1 MIPYFKNQP
10 KVVSAL
16 GTPITDDNK
25 VLPMNIMASVDPG
38 RETETA
44 SMNDIIDLNVGGT
57 KFQTTRYSEYVEIP
71 RSSNKLSFQAD
82 TVARSQFNAGK
93 NV

>member
-1 MIPYFKNQP
+1 
-10 KVVSAL
+10 
-16 GTPITDDNK
+16 
-25 VLPMNIMASVDPG
+25 MNIMASVDAG
-38 RETETA
+38 QETETA

-57 KFQTTRYSEYVEIP
+57 KFQTTRYIECEEIP
-71 RSSNKLSFQAD
+71 RLINKLSFQAD

>member
-1 MIPYFKNQP
+1 
-10 KVVSAL
+10 
-16 GTPITDDNK
+16 
-25 VLPMNIMASVDPG
+25 MNIMASVDAG

-57 KFQTTRYSEYVEIP
+57 KFQTTRYEYVEIP
-71 RSSNKLSFQAD
+71 RLINELSFQAD
-82 TVARSQFNAGK
+82 IVARSQFNAGK

>member
-1 MIPYFKNQP
+1 
-10 KVVSAL
+10 
-16 GTPITDDNK
+16 
-25 VLPMNIMASVDPG
+25 MNIMASVDPG

-57 KFQTTRYSEYVEIP
+57 KFQTTRYIEYVEIP
-71 RSSNKLSFQAD
+71 RLVKKLSFQAD

>member
-1 MIPYFKNQP
+1 
-10 KVVSAL
+10 
-16 GTPITDDNK
+16 
-25 VLPMNIMASVDPG
+25 MNIMASVDPG

-57 KFQTTRYSEYVEIP
+57 KFQTTRYIEYVMIP
-71 RSSNKLSFQAD
+71 RLVNKLSLQAD

>member
-1 MIPYFKNQP
+1 
-10 KVVSAL
+10 
-16 GTPITDDNK
+16 
-25 VLPMNIMASVDPG
+25 MNIMASVDPG

-57 KFQTTRYSEYVEIP
+57 KFQTTRYIEYVEFP
-71 RSSNKLSFQAD
+71 RLINELSYQAD